1 MIRKCSLKGQD
12 TYPRLHHDLNGNDG
26 GPVEVGEDV
35 DIGKE
40 DRGVELE
47 QEFAEHQ
54 TKD

>member
-35 DIGKE
+35 DIGEE
-40 DRGVELE
+40 DGGVELE
-47 QEFAEHQ
+47 QEFAEDH